1 MHSYSKIRDYRHWWD
16 VNFVYKITK
25 SGEKTRQIDR
35 CETIFVKI
43 QKTEMEEEKICENFV
58 PT

>member
-1 MHSYSKIRDYRHWWD
+1 MRCQLCLQNYQVR
-16 VNFVYKITK
+16 
-25 SGEKTRQIDR
+25 EKTRQIDR

-43 QKTEMEEEKICENFV
+43 QKNEMEEEKICENFV